1 LGKYP
6 GGVAVSGNS
15 GPAPAGRE
23 AEVVERH
30 TYASLM
36 LRRAKPIAYVSRQL
50 GHSSIQV
57 TVDLYGHF
65 VPGGDRHHVE
75 DLAQAIEAER
85 SAAEARVL
93 AEPEGDA
100 APDGTLR
107 APRTRRSER
116 SRSVSD

>member
-1 LGKYP
+1 MPGMRPKRSLGLAP
-6 GGVAVSGNS
+6 SCSRAPCSRAANRLRV
-15 GPAPAGRE
+15 PA
-23 AEVVERH
+23 
-30 TYASLM
+30 T
-36 LRRAKPIAYVSRQL
+36 

-65 VPGGDRHHVE
+65 EPGGDRHHVE

-107 APRTRRSER
+107 APRRRRADQE
-116 SRSVSD
+116 VVGK